1 MADREDIDRVSGAV
15 HRRDLG
21 RIIRFVVVVA
31 LIVILVAVAFDNR
44 SDVRVG
50 YLIDEAMAPGWL
62 VIILSAVGGLMI
74 GWLMRLR
81 ARNYRD

>member
-1 MADREDIDRVSGAV
+1 MAERDDIDRASGAV

-21 RIIRFVVVVA
+21 RIIRLFVVVA

-50 YLIDEAMAPGWL
+50 YFIDEAMAPGWL
-62 VIILSAVGGLMI
+62 VIILSALGGLMI

-81 ARNYRD
+81 GRGYRD

>member
-1 MADREDIDRVSGAV
+1 MAERDDIDRASGAV

-21 RIIRFVVVVA
+21 RIIRMVVVVA
-31 LIVILVAVAFDNR
+31 LVVILVAVAFDNR
-44 SDVRVG
+44 ADVRVG

-62 VIILSAVGGLMI
+62 VIILSALGGLVI

-81 ARNYRD
+81 SRGARV